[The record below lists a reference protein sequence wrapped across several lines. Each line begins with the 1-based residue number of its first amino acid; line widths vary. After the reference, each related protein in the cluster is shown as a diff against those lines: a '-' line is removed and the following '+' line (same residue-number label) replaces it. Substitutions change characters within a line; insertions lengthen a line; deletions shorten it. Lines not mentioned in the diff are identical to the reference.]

1 MTRLPSTS
9 NIPSC
14 ATVISTVQQPRGDSW
29 IHLGLQFLP
38 VNSTKGP
45 RDKEVWSISKIALK
59 QWTLESKLERKLDRA
74 TCCTGECRR
83 GKALADEFI
92 IHSSSS
98 RLVKSPQKLQRNF
111 TDFKSSCSS
120 VVHEFTNVT
129 LVTALAI
136 KLPWFEGKKKSAGCE
151 LGELLDLNFLKN
163 QISSNLSYQDVQ
175 L

>member
-1 MTRLPSTS
+1 MTRLHSTS

-14 ATVISTVQQPRGDSW
+14 ATLISTVQQPKGDSW

-45 RDKEVWSISKIALK
+45 RDKEVWSIGKIALK
-59 QWTLESKLERKLDRA
+59 KWTLESKLERKLDRA

-83 GKALADEFI
+83 GKAAADEFI

-98 RLVKSPQKLQRNF
+98 RLVKSPQKFLRNF
-111 TDFKSSCSS
+111 NEFSLKFQSSCSS
-120 VVHEFTNVT
+120 VVHEFTNIT

-136 KLPWFEGKKKSAGCE
+136 KLP
-151 LGELLDLNFLKN
+151 
-163 QISSNLSYQDVQ
+163 
-175 L
+175 